1 MCDCILF
8 SEPLNSSKDSL
19 TFQRVGLTDSTE
31 FSIDLTYFLYKEWQ
45 IFN

>member
-19 TFQRVGLTDSTE
+19 TFQRVGLTE
-31 FSIDLTYFLYKEWQ
+31 FSIDLTYFIYKE
-45 IFN
+45 